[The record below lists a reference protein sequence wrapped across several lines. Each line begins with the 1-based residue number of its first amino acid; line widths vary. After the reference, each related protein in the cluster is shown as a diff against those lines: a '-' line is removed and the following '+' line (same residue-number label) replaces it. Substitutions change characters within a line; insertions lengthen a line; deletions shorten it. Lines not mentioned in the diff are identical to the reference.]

1 MGEFEPITTQE
12 QLDEIISSRLKR
24 DREATAKKYAD
35 YDDIKGKNDEY
46 VKRIAELEKA
56 NGDLTKKYEGY
67 DSQILDLQNKCKE
80 YEADRRKTDIAL
92 EYGLPY
98 AFASRLRG
106 DTDED
111 IRKDAQDIMAVM
123 KDSGR
128 KSTKAAPSQSD
139 DAGKGKPDGA
149 KAAFAQ
155 LLTDLNVGGN

>member
-35 YDDIKGKNDEY
+35 YDDIKGKNAEY
-46 VKRIAELEKA
+46 LKRIAELEKQQ
-56 NGDLTKKYEGY
+56 GDLTKKYEGY
-67 DSQILDLQNKCKE
+67 DSQILDLQNKCKD
-80 YEADRRKTDIAL
+80 YEAARKKTDIAL

-98 AFASRLRG
+98 SMASRLKG

-111 IRKDAQDIMAVM
+111 IRKDAQDMMDAM
-123 KDSGR
+123 KGASR
-128 KSTKAAPSQSD
+128 KAKAAPAQSD

>member
-1 MGEFEPITTQE
+1 MGEFEPITSQE

-67 DSQILDLQNKCKE
+67 DSQILDLQNKCKD
-80 YEADRRKTDIAL
+80 YEAARKKTDIAL

-98 AFASRLRG
+98 GMASRLKG
-106 DTDED
+106 ETDED
-111 IRKDAQDIMAVM
+111 IRKDAQDMMAMM
-123 KDSGR
+123 KGTTGR
-128 KSTKAAPSQSD
+128 KKSPAQSDDTGKGNSDGTKAALS
-139 DAGKGKPDGA
+139 
-149 KAAFAQ
+149 Q
-155 LLTDLNVGGN
+155 LLTDLNIGGN

>member
-67 DSQILDLQNKCKE
+67 DSQILDLQNKCKD
-80 YEADRRKTDIAL
+80 YEAARKKTDIAL

-98 AFASRLRG
+98 GMASRLKG

-111 IRKDAQDIMAVM
+111 IRKDAQDMMAMM
-123 KDSGR
+123 KGATGR
-128 KSTKAAPSQSD
+128 KKSPAQSD
-139 DAGKGKPDGA
+139 DTGKGKPDETQ
-149 KAAFAQ
+149 AAYAQ
-155 LLTDLNVGGN
+155 LLTDLNIGGN

>member
-12 QLDEIISSRLKR
+12 QLDEIISARLKR

-56 NGDLTKKYEGY
+56 NSDLTTKYEGY
-67 DSQILDLQNKCKE
+67 DSQLLDLQNECKE
-80 YEADRRKTDIAL
+80 YEAKKKKTDIAL

-98 AFASRLRG
+98 GMASRLIG

-111 IRKDAQDIMAVM
+111 IRKDAQDMMAMM
-123 KDSGR
+123 KGTSH
-128 KSTKAAPSQSD
+128 
-139 DAGKGKPDGA
+139 
-149 KAAFAQ
+149 
-155 LLTDLNVGGN
+155 

>member
-24 DREATAKKYAD
+24 DREATAKRYAD

-56 NGDLTKKYEGY
+56 NGDLAKKYEGY
-67 DSQILDLQNKCKE
+67 DTQLLDLQNKCKD
-80 YEADRRKTDIAL
+80 YEAARKKTDIAL

-98 AFASRLRG
+98 GMASRLKG

-111 IRKDAQDIMAVM
+111 IRKDAQDMMAMM
-123 KDSGR
+123 KGTGR
-128 KSTKAAPSQSD
+128 KKSPTQSD
-139 DAGKGKPDGA
+139 DTGKGKPDET
-149 KAAFAQ
+149 KAAFSQ
-155 LLTDLNVGGN
+155 LLTDLNIGGN